1 MKHYR
6 ILPTLIAVLAF
17 AGVDAQTATDVPRLV
32 VSITV
37 DQLRTDYMEAFS
49 PLYGERG
56 FKRLLRS
63 GYAVLQAEY
72 PFVSPDRA
80 SAIACIYTGTTPY
93 NNGIVGER
101 WFNRATLQPIYC
113 VDDAAFPGNLTAEAS
128 SPNHLNVSTIGDE
141 LKVATDGKSL
151 VYAIAPQR
159 DAAILSAGH
168 AADGA
173 FWINDLTGQWCTTSY
188 YGVYPSWA
196 LNYHRF
202 QPLGQRISSISWE
215 PVNSL
220 VGNFNYFVSGG
231 MKKPFKHSFQGEN
244 KYRSFKA
251 SACVNEEVTRFAT
264 HCVDQTLMGMDGV
277 TDLLALTYY
286 AGNFEHQPVSEYPIE
301 LQDTYVRLDRELG
314 QLMDAVEKKVGVGHV
329 LFVVTSTG
337 YADEETG
344 DLSKFRIPTGTFS
357 ITKASALLNM
367 YLMAVYGEG
376 RYVEAEYGSQLYLNL
391 KYIEDKQLNLTE
403 VLERS
408 QDFLI
413 QMAGV
418 KDVFTSQRMA
428 LGAGTPFISRL
439 RNSYNTQRSGDI
451 FIEVAPGWNM
461 INEQTH
467 EHKLIRDSYI
477 GFPLFVTGCN
487 VVEQV
492 IKTPVSV
499 DRIAPTLAQ
508 FMRIRAPNAC
518 SSAPMAGLR

>member
-32 VSITV
+32 VSITI
-37 DQLRTDYMEAFS
+37 DQLRTDYMEAFTS
-49 PLYGERG
+49 LYGERG
-56 FKRLLRS
+56 FKRLMRG
-63 GYAVLQAEY
+63 GYTVLQAEY

-80 SAIACIYTGTTPY
+80 SAVACIYTGTTPY
-93 NNGIVGER
+93 NNGIVGES
-101 WFNRATLQPIYC
+101 WLNRATLQPLYC
-113 VDDAAFPGNLTAEAS
+113 VEDKTYPGNLTTESS
-128 SPNHLNVSTIGDE
+128 SPDRMAVSTIGDE
-141 LKVATDGKSL
+141 LKIATDGKSI
-151 VYAIAPQR
+151 VYAVSPQR

-188 YGVYPSWA
+188 YGAYPSWA

-202 QPLGQRISSISWE
+202 QPLGQRISDIEWE
-215 PVNSL
+215 PANAL

-231 MKKPFKHSFQGEN
+231 VKTPFKHRFQGEN

-264 HCVDQTLMGMDGV
+264 HCAEQTLMGMDGV
-277 TDLLALTYY
+277 TDLLAVTYY

-314 QLMDAVEKKVGVGHV
+314 KLMDTVEKRVGTGRV

-337 YADEETG
+337 YADEENG

-367 YLMAVYGEG
+367 YLMAIYGEG
-376 RYVEAEYGSQLYLNL
+376 RYVEAEFGSQLFLNHKL
-391 KYIEDKQLNLTE
+391 IEDKQLNLTE
-403 VLERS
+403 IFERS
-408 QDFLI
+408 QDFLS

-418 KDVFTSQRMA
+418 KDVFTSQRLA
-428 LGAGTPFISRL
+428 LGSGTPFINRL
-439 RNSYNTQRSGDI
+439 RNGFNTQRSGDI
-451 FIEVAPGWNM
+451 YIEVAPGWNLV
-461 INEQTH
+461 NEQTY
-467 EHKLIRDSYI
+467 EQKLVRESYI
-477 GFPLFVTGCN
+477 GFPLFIMGCN
-487 VVEQV
+487 VLAQLV
-492 IKTPVSV
+492 KTPVSV
-499 DRIAPTLAQ
+499 DCIAPTLAQ

-518 SSAPMAGLR
+518 ATAPLAGLR